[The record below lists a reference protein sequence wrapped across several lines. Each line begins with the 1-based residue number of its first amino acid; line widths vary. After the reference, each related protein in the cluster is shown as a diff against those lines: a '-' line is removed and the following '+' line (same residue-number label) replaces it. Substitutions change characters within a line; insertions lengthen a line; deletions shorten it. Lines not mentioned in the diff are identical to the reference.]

1 MFMNRNIS
9 DIYENLSKTKEL
21 GKKCTLLI
29 GAGCSVKAGIP
40 LASDFVDIIEDYYP
54 NAYKRAKEKTYPM
67 CMAELPFGHRRDLIA
82 NYIDNSKINW
92 AHVCIALLIHEGY
105 VDRVLTT
112 NFDPLLIRA
121 CALLNEFPAVYDFA
135 VSHLFKPADVAD
147 KAIFHLH
154 GQRGGFVLLNT
165 EEECNML
172 SDHLKPVFQ
181 DSEQGHMWIVIG
193 YSGENDPVF
202 DRLVEIKRFDYGLY
216 WIGYKDSEPSEH
228 LMKHLLIEGKDAY
241 FVKGYDA
248 DSFFIQLT
256 QKLKIF
262 PPDFIARPFT
272 HMDNCFEMIIPFTL
286 FKEEHESDVTHESRE
301 QIKKCMDKYEKIPSA
316 IQEADVL
323 LLKGD
328 YGGVVKMHAL
338 YDETPSPEFADV
350 LSWGYIGQ
358 G

>member
-1 MFMNRNIS
+1 MPTESKLECTPNAGLRN
-9 DIYENLSKTKEL
+9 YKGPTKEL

-29 GAGCSVKAGIP
+29 GAGCSYKAGIP
-40 LASDFVDIIEDYYP
+40 LASGFVEIIEHDYP
-54 NAYKRAKEKTYPM
+54 NAYERAKEKTYPA
-67 CMAELPFGHRRDLIA
+67 CMAELTFGHRRDLIA
-82 NYIDNSKINW
+82 YHIDNSKINW

-165 EEECNML
+165 EEECNKL
-172 SDHLKPVFQ
+172 SSHLKPVFQ

-216 WIGYKDSEPSEH
+216 WEAIKLECN
-228 LMKHLLIEGKDAY
+228 LAFLI
-241 FVKGYDA
+241 
-248 DSFFIQLT
+248 
-256 QKLKIF
+256 
-262 PPDFIARPFT
+262 
-272 HMDNCFEMIIPFTL
+272 
-286 FKEEHESDVTHESRE
+286 
-301 QIKKCMDKYEKIPSA
+301 
-316 IQEADVL
+316 
-323 LLKGD
+323 
-328 YGGVVKMHAL
+328 
-338 YDETPSPEFADV
+338 
-350 LSWGYIGQ
+350 
-358 G
+358 